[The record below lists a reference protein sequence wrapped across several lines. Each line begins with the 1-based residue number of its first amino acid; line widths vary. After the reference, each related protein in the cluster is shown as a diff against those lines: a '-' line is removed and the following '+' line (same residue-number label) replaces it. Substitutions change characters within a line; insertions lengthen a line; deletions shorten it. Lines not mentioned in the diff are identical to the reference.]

1 MNIKMT
7 DLNELILICCAE
19 LDSLCSSLMDNKI
32 RECLHILVEDEKTFY
47 EFSKF
52 KNFVEDYK
60 FALEFFNKN
69 KKWNFEHE
77 LTKTM
82 LSYVNDIR
90 EGADISLNNIIRVL
104 AKTKYVT
111 FRDDLKD
118 SVNMLIDSIN
128 KYLKMIKQFFE
139 MNCSK
144 QEYENILKNYN
155 LEDLNKLK

>member
-32 RECLHILVEDEKTFY
+32 REDLHILVEDEKTFY

-60 FALEFFNKN
+60 FALELFNKN
-69 KKWNFEHE
+69 KEWNFEHE

-82 LSYVNDIR
+82 LSHVDDVR
-90 EGADISLNNIIRVL
+90 EGAEVSLNNITRVL
-104 AKTKYVT
+104 AKTRYVT

-144 QEYENILKNYN
+144 REYENILKNYN